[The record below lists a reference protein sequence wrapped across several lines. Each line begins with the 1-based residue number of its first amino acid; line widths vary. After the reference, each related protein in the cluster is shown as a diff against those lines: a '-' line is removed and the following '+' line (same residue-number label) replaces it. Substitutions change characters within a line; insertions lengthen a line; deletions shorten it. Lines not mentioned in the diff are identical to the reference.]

1 MNGWRLPVTVEVGG
15 QPFSIRSD
23 FRAVLDALSA
33 MQADDLPPEEQR
45 LACLRILYPRW
56 QELPSLAEAFT
67 EAMKFINL
75 GRDVD
80 TDLPAAA
87 PLADWGEDVQLIA
100 PAVDEVLG
108 YSCRQCAYLHWWDFL
123 GAYMNIDPEG
133 LFGTVIRI
141 RSKRRKGQKLD
152 KSEEEFCRNN
162 PELVK
167 HKHKKTEEEL
177 RLLALLGE

>member
-1 MNGWRLPVTVEVGG
+1 M
-15 QPFSIRSD
+15 
-23 FRAVLDALSA
+23 LDALSA

-67 EAMKFINL
+67 EAMRFINL

-108 YSCRQCAYLHWWDFL
+108 YSCRQCAYLHWWDFH
-123 GAYMNIDPEG
+123 GEYMN
-133 LFGTVIRI
+133 
-141 RSKRRKGQKLD
+141 
-152 KSEEEFCRNN
+152 N
-162 PELVK
+162 
-167 HKHKKTEEEL
+167 
-177 RLLALLGE
+177 

>member
-67 EAMKFINL
+67 EAMRFVNL

-133 LFGTVIRI
+133 LFGTVVRI
-141 RSKRRKGQKLD
+141 RRSAVKARSWTNPRRSSAGTTPSLSNTNTKRL
-152 KSEEEFCRNN
+152 
-162 PELVK
+162 
-167 HKHKKTEEEL
+167 KKNCACWL
-177 RLLALLGE
+177 C

>member
-1 MNGWRLPVTVEVGG
+1 
-15 QPFSIRSD
+15 
-23 FRAVLDALSA
+23 

-67 EAMKFINL
+67 EAMRFINL

-87 PLADWGEDVQLIA
+87 TLADWGEDVQLIA

-133 LFGTVIRI
+133 LQKILGTYAFANRLPREQEIVGTLTYKPKILERKSILQRIAEKIRAFI
-141 RSKRRKGQKLD
+141 DTFIEGMGG
-152 KSEEEFCRNN
+152 
-162 PELVK
+162 V
-167 HKHKKTEEEL
+167 
-177 RLLALLGE
+177 